1 VLFYIKRRS
10 GREQTTVR
18 KHLVLAALAAGVAV
32 FSCRLMAG
40 QLNKLFELQ
49 EEVTFEEAKKPPV
62 SLWAHRAGS

>member
-1 VLFYIKRRS
+1 
-10 GREQTTVR
+10 VR